1 MKACCIRRLI
11 AYAKKL
17 SILLEFAR
25 VRRSSKTTNNKK
37 GGSELRQVSFEKPEV
52 LFPRFNFAFNQVG
65 VAKFLLSFSSLLF
78 SPGSTGAVPLQGA
91 PKRTAIIQS
100 HSLRSA
106 RWQRSDRQWSE
117 TLPTAG
123 RSLEHWHQ
131 LCTCELSSHLAWTA
145 GRHTP
150 KTVPFPIRPIR
161 PVSIGGFASA
171 RCVALHCGVY
181 LQDAQLTLLKC
192 KCSNQVFT
200 FMWMYVCPVLQRLYK
215 NVMIYL
221 YIYIYI
227 FMIVDVLF
235 NAYTSRYVAVGNTE
249 IRNTQAF
256 WETTELSTT
265 TTSFV
270 CTVFFKVW
278 IGKVPLKWRLI
289 CLFTSYPKHKSAI
302 RIPRMKRL
310 TGTHH
315 YTALV
320 LLALLQGSLF
330 ARKPSLMRCF
340 RMPFHILEVMMSLF
354 DESRNDERFLFF
366 CDMFNM
372 FYLLSM

>member
-1 MKACCIRRLI
+1 MTTEWQTVIRNT
-11 AYAKKL
+11 
-17 SILLEFAR
+17 SNC
-25 VRRSSKTTNNKK
+25 RSVIGTLTPTVY
-37 GGSELRQVSFEKPEV
+37 LWAIQ
-52 LFPRFNFAFNQVG
+52 
-65 VAKFLLSFSSLLF
+65 SL
-78 SPGSTGAVPLQGA
+78 GMDG
-91 PKRTAIIQS
+91 RTAYTKNC
-100 HSLRSA
+100 A
-106 RWQRSDRQWSE
+106 
-117 TLPTAG
+117 
-123 RSLEHWHQ
+123 
-131 LCTCELSSHLAWTA
+131 LSQ
-145 GRHTP
+145 
-150 KTVPFPIRPIR
+150 PIR

-171 RCVALHCGVY
+171 CCVALHCRVY

-200 FMWMYVCPVLQRLYK
+200 FMWMYVCPVLQKLYK
-215 NVMIYL
+215 NVMIYI

-235 NAYTSRYVAVGNTE
+235 DAYTSRYVAVGNTE

-256 WETTELSTT
+256 WETTEL
-265 TTSFV
+265 
-270 CTVFFKVW
+270 
-278 IGKVPLKWRLI
+278 GKQTNQSPFQRYLPNPYLEKPVQTKDVVVVLQ
-289 CLFTSYPKHKSAI
+289 
-302 RIPRMKRL
+302 IPRMKRL

-354 DESRNDERFLFF
+354 DESRNDERFVFF
-366 CDMFNM
+366 CDIFNV

>member
-1 MKACCIRRLI
+1 MTTEWQTVIRNT
-11 AYAKKL
+11 
-17 SILLEFAR
+17 SNC
-25 VRRSSKTTNNKK
+25 RSVIGTLTPTVY
-37 GGSELRQVSFEKPEV
+37 LWAIQ
-52 LFPRFNFAFNQVG
+52 
-65 VAKFLLSFSSLLF
+65 SL
-78 SPGSTGAVPLQGA
+78 GMDG
-91 PKRTAIIQS
+91 RTAHTKNCALSHSTHSTCVHRRFCLRSLRCLALWCLSSRCSADTAQMQVFQPSLHLHVNVCVSCTSKIIQECN
-100 HSLRSA
+100 
-106 RWQRSDRQWSE
+106 D
-117 TLPTAG
+117 
-123 RSLEHWHQ
+123 
-131 LCTCELSSHLAWTA
+131 
-145 GRHTP
+145 
-150 KTVPFPIRPIR
+150 
-161 PVSIGGFASA
+161 
-171 RCVALHCGVY
+171 
-181 LQDAQLTLLKC
+181 
-192 KCSNQVFT
+192 
-200 FMWMYVCPVLQRLYK
+200 
-215 NVMIYL
+215 IYL
-221 YIYIYI
+221 YIYI